1 MHKVR
6 IIPTLLYKDNLVKG
20 KMFKSWRVVGNLY
33 QMIKLYNLREVDELI
48 FLDIDAN
55 RKNKIQFD
63 LIDEFADDCFVPLTI
78 GGGVKSLEDIE
89 QLLKVGAD
97 KVCINSAA
105 VQDLDFVKKAV
116 GKYGSQCIIISVDYK
131 INKAKIAEVFTL
143 SGNKSTNLSLEEY
156 IKTLD
161 EVNPG
166 EIILTS
172 IDHDGM
178 MNGYD
183 IEKIKKISNFSS
195 IPIIASGGAGCLND
209 IYQLIKD
216 TEIKAVSAASIF
228 HFTEITPLDVKKF
241 LKTKNINVRL

>member
-6 IIPTLLYKDNLVKG
+6 IVPTLLYKDNLVKG

-55 RKNKIQFD
+55 KKNKIQFE

-97 KVCINSAA
+97 KICINSAA

-116 GKYGSQCIIISVDYK
+116 IKYGSQCIVISVDYK
-131 INKAKIAEVFTL
+131 INKTKMAEVFTL
-143 SGNKSTNLSLEEY
+143 SGNKSTNVSLEEH

-183 IEKIKKISNFSS
+183 IEKIKKISSISS

-209 IYQLIKD
+209 FYQLIKD
-216 TEIKAVSAASIF
+216 TDIKALSAASIF

-241 LKTKNINVRL
+241 LKAKNINVRL

>member
-48 FLDIDAN
+48 FFDIDAN
-55 RKNKIQFD
+55 KKNKIQFE

-78 GGGVKSLEDIE
+78 GGGVKSLLDIE
-89 QLLKVGAD
+89 ELLKVGAD
-97 KVCINSAA
+97 KVCINSSA
-105 VQDLDFVKKAV
+105 VNDLDFVKKAV
-116 GKYGSQCIIISVDYK
+116 EKYGSQCIVISIDYR
-131 INKAKIAEVFTL
+131 INKDKMTEVFTS
-143 SGNKSTNLSLEEY
+143 SGNKETNLSLEKH
-156 IKTLD
+156 IKNLN
-161 EVNPG
+161 EVGPG

-183 IEKIKKISNFSS
+183 IEKIKKISNTCLM
-195 IPIIASGGAGCLND
+195 PVIASGGAGCLND
-209 IYQLIKD
+209 FYQLIKE
-216 TEIKAVSAASIF
+216 TNIKALSAASIF

-241 LKTKNINVRL
+241 LKKKNINVRL

>member
-48 FLDIDAN
+48 FFDIDAN
-55 RKNKIQFD
+55 QKNKIQFD

-78 GGGVKSLEDIE
+78 GGGVKSLQDIE

-97 KVCINSAA
+97 KVCINSTA
-105 VQDLDFVKKAV
+105 VNDLDFVKKAV
-116 GKYGSQCIIISVDYK
+116 DKYGSQCIVISIDYK
-131 INKAKIAEVFTL
+131 INKDKMTEVFTS
-143 SGNKSTNLSLEEY
+143 SGNKATNLSLEEH
-156 IKTLD
+156 IKNLD
-161 EVNPG
+161 EVSPG

-183 IEKIKKISNFSS
+183 IEKIKKISNSSS
-195 IPIIASGGAGCLND
+195 IPVIASGGAGCVND
-209 IYQLIKD
+209 FYQVIKD
-216 TEIKAVSAASIF
+216 ADIKALSAASIF

>member
-55 RKNKIQFD
+55 QKNRIQFD

-78 GGGVKSLEDIE
+78 GGGVKSLQDIE

-97 KVCINSAA
+97 KVCINSTA
-105 VQDLDFVKKAV
+105 VNDLDFVKKAV
-116 GKYGSQCIIISVDYK
+116 DKYGSQCIVISVDYK
-131 INKAKIAEVFTL
+131 INKDKMTEVFTS
-143 SGNKSTNLSLEEY
+143 SGNKSTNLSLEEH
-156 IKTLD
+156 IENLD

-183 IEKIKKISNFSS
+183 IDKIKKISNSSS
-195 IPIIASGGAGCLND
+195 IPIIASGGAGCAND
-209 IYQLIKD
+209 FYQLIKG
-216 TEIKAVSAASIF
+216 TNIKALSAASIF

>member
-20 KMFKSWRVVGNLY
+20 KKFKSWRVVGNLY

-48 FLDIDAN
+48 FLDIEAN
-55 RKNKIQFD
+55 QKNKIQFD

-78 GGGVKSLEDIE
+78 GGGVKSLEDIG

-105 VQDLDFVKKAV
+105 VHDLDFVKKAV
-116 GKYGSQCIIISVDYK
+116 DKYGSQCIVISVDYK
-131 INKAKIAEVFTL
+131 INKDKMAEVFTL
-143 SGNKSTNLSLEEY
+143 SGKKNTSLSLEEH
-156 IKTLD
+156 IKNLD
-161 EVNPG
+161 EVTPG

-183 IEKIKKISNFSS
+183 IETIKKISNFSS
-195 IPIIASGGAGCLND
+195 TPIIASGGAGCLD
-209 IYQLIKD
+209 DFYQLIKD
-216 TEIKAVSAASIF
+216 TNIKALSAASIF

-241 LKTKNINVRL
+241 LKKKNINVRL